1 MAGSQPEFERGHVAR
16 IVRTCGDS
24 TSGRMTASLDRPS
37 QAYIL
42 LGQHTGYHH
51 RHSSGP
57 QTQHSMST
65 SYRRI
70 DTTDPR
76 RHDKVQALKF
86 PASWSDDSLDLYGFL
101 LSSATMIS
109 GMAMVTRLAPL
120 AYMGL
125 LFGLAN
131 FAHEKPFQAKKDS
144 ASNAAGPVMGLS

>member
-1 MAGSQPEFERGHVAR
+1 MA
-16 IVRTCGDS
+16 
-24 TSGRMTASLDRPS
+24 
-37 QAYIL
+37 
-42 LGQHTGYHH
+42 
-51 RHSSGP
+51 
-57 QTQHSMST
+57 T

-76 RHDKVQALKF
+76 RHDKVKPLQF
-86 PASWSDDSLDLYGFL
+86 PASWSDDNLDVYGFL

-120 AYMGL
+120 AYIGL

-131 FAHEKPFQAKKDS
+131 FAHEKPFQAKKES